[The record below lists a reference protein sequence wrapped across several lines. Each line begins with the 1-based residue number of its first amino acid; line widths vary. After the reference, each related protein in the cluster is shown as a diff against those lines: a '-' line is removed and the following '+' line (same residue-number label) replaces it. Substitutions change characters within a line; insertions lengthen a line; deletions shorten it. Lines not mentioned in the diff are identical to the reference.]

1 MKVRGRVRLHLKTK
15 RTIDGV
21 LLSKRR
27 GVFVLGDARVE
38 GDDHQMRAAS
48 GRLFVDR
55 CDVEF
60 VQVGWLDA

>member
-1 MKVRGRVRLHLKTK
+1 MKVRERVRLHLKTK

-27 GVFVLGDARVE
+27 GVYALRDAFVENEDGKLVTAPGT
-38 GDDHQMRAAS
+38 
-48 GRLFVDR
+48 LYVDR

-60 VQVGWLDA
+60 VQQGWAS